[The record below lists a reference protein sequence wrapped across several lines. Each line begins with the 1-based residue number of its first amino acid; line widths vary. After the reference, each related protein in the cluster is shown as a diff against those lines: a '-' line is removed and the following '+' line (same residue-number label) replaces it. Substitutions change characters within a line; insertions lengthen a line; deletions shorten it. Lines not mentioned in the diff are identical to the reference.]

1 MGRSERAPIQRI
13 HRRRTGSDAERAV
26 DRCFYPDGAMRQ
38 LAAIFAAPD
47 RTAGLGRLTIPT
59 LVIHGENDPLVPP
72 ANGRQTAAA
81 LPRARLIM
89 IPGMGHALPDHV
101 WPQIVDAIAA
111 VTSGSAEA

>member
-1 MGRSERAPIQRI
+1 
-13 HRRRTGSDAERAV
+13 
-26 DRCFYPDGAMRQ
+26 MRQ

-47 RTAGLGRLTIPT
+47 RTAGFGRLTIPT

-89 IPGMGHALPDHV
+89 IPDMGHALPQQV
-101 WPQIVDAIAA
+101 WPQVVDAIAA
-111 VTSGSAEA
+111 VALGSSET